1 MQIDDRIKHAGR
13 KRRNENGICRILFA
27 TRNIEIVDQSFGR
40 AAITNLIKLSI
51 IFTLPKKQLEIDF
64 TTNSHHL
71 FLQDYEVKQSYLG

>member
-51 IFTLPKKQLEIDF
+51 IFTLPKNNWKSI
-64 TTNSHHL
+64 S
-71 FLQDYEVKQSYLG
+71 LQIRTIVSSRLRS